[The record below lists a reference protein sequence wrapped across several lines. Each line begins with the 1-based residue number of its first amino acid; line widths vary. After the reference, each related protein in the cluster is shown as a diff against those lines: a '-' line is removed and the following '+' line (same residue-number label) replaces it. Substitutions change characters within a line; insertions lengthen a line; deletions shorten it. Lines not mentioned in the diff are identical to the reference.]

1 MNKSQKKM
9 LYRILLT
16 IFLVIIVQ
24 FLSLSGYPKLIL
36 YLSIYLLIGYD
47 IIIKAYKGIVNGLI
61 FDEHFLMTI
70 ATIGAFI
77 LAILTRSE
85 DYLEAVAVML
95 FYQIGEWFQDYAV
108 DKSRKNIAKLME
120 IKPDYANIE
129 IDGSIVQEDPDN
141 IEIGQIIIIKPGE
154 KVPIDGIVISG
165 ESSLNTSAL
174 TGESIPRN
182 VGVDSEVISGSI
194 NINGLLKVKTTK
206 KFEDST
212 VSQILDLVENAS
224 SKKANT
230 DKFISKFARYYTPI
244 VCISALLLAI
254 IPPLFITI
262 FLNGDANWMDWIYRA
277 LIFLVISCPCALVVS
292 VPLTF
297 FSGLGGASKEGILIK
312 GSNYIESLAKTK
324 TIVFDKTGTLTKGVF
339 EVVAIHDN
347 KMNQDE
353 LLEYAA
359 LAESYSTHP
368 ISAGIQKAYGNT
380 VDRDRVSNIEEIAG
394 KGIKANVDDKEVII
408 GNDKLMEL
416 FDIKYIPC
424 EHIGTIV
431 HIAINNEYEGHI
443 VISDKIKETSKN
455 AVSSLKHL
463 GIKSTIML
471 TGDSN
476 KIADYVASSI
486 GLDEYY
492 SELLP
497 QDKVIY
503 VEKIMQENPKE
514 YNLAFVGDGIND
526 APSLMRS
533 DVGIAMGSIG
543 SDAAIEAA
551 DVVIMDD
558 NPLKI
563 AKSIKISKRIIKI
576 VYQNIVFA
584 LGVKLIVL
592 LLGVFGL
599 ASMWSAIFADVG
611 VTILAVLNSLRALN
625 TKNI

>member
-1 MNKSQKKM
+1 MNKKQKKM

-16 IFLVIIVQ
+16 IFLVILVQ
-24 FLSLSGYPKLIL
+24 FLSLNGYPKLIL
-36 YLSIYLLIGYD
+36 YISIYLLIGYD
-47 IIIKAYKGIVNGLI
+47 IIIKAYKGIIHGLV

-70 ATIGAFI
+70 ATIGAFT
-77 LAILTRSE
+77 LAILTKSE

-129 IDGSIVQEDPDN
+129 VDGSIIQEDPDN

-154 KVPIDGIVISG
+154 KVPLDGVVISG

-230 DKFISKFARYYTPI
+230 DKFISKFAKYYTPI

-254 IPPLFITI
+254 IPPLFISI
-262 FLNGDANWMDWIYRA
+262 FLNGDANWMDWVYRA

-312 GSNYIESLAKTK
+312 GSNYIEDLAQTK
-324 TIVFDKTGTLTKGVF
+324 SIVFDKTGTLTKGVF

-347 KMNQDE
+347 EMNQDK

-368 ISAGIQKAYGNT
+368 ISTGIQKAYVNDI
-380 VDRDRVSNIEEIAG
+380 DRNRVSNIEEFAG

-416 FDIKYIPC
+416 FDINYIPC
-424 EHIGTIV
+424 KHIGTIV
-431 HIAINNEYEGHI
+431 HIAIDEKYEGHI

-455 AVSSLKHL
+455 AISNLKHL
-463 GIKSTIML
+463 GVKRTVML

-497 QDKVIY
+497 QDKVLY
-503 VEKIMQENPKE
+503 VENLMKKDPKE
-514 YNLAFVGDGIND
+514 YKLAFVGDGIND
-526 APSLMRS
+526 APSLMRA

-551 DVVIMDD
+551 DVVLMDD

-563 AKSIKISKRIIKI
+563 AKSIKISKRILKI

-592 LLGVFGL
+592 LLGVFGI
-599 ASMWSAIFADVG
+599 ASMWAAIFADVG

-625 TKNI
+625 AKNI

>member
-182 VGVDSEVISGSI
+182 VGIDSEVISGSI

-262 FLNGDANWMDWIYRA
+262 FLNVDANWMDWIYRA

>member
-1 MNKSQKKM
+1 MNKKQKKM

-16 IFLVIIVQ
+16 IFLVILVQ
-24 FLSLSGYPKLIL
+24 FLSLSGYPKLIM
-36 YLSIYLLIGYD
+36 YISIYLLIGYD
-47 IIIKAYKGIVNGLI
+47 IIIKAYKGIIHGLV

-70 ATIGAFI
+70 ATIGAFA
-77 LAILTRSE
+77 LAILTKSE

-129 IDGSIVQEDPDN
+129 VDGSIIQEDPDN

-154 KVPIDGIVISG
+154 KVPLDGVVISG

-182 VGVDSEVISGSI
+182 VGVDSEVISGSV

-230 DKFISKFARYYTPI
+230 DKFISKFAKYYTPI

-254 IPPLFITI
+254 IPPLFISI
-262 FLNGDANWMDWIYRA
+262 FSNGDANWMDWIYRA

-312 GSNYIESLAKTK
+312 GSNYIEALAQTK
-324 TIVFDKTGTLTKGVF
+324 SIVFDKTGTLTKGVF

-347 KMNQDE
+347 EMDQDK

-368 ISAGIQKAYGNT
+368 ISTGIQKAYGNDI
-380 VDRDRVSNIEEIAG
+380 DRNRVSNIEEIAG

-416 FDIKYIPC
+416 FDINYIPC
-424 EHIGTIV
+424 KHIGTIV
-431 HIAINNEYEGHI
+431 HIAIDKKYEGHI

-455 AVSSLKHL
+455 AISNLKHL
-463 GIKSTIML
+463 GVKRTVML
-471 TGDSN
+471 TGDSH

-497 QDKVIY
+497 QDKVLY
-503 VEKIMQENPKE
+503 VEKLMKKDPKE
-514 YNLAFVGDGIND
+514 YKLAFVGDGIND
-526 APSLMRS
+526 APSLMRA

-551 DVVIMDD
+551 DVVLMDD

-563 AKSIKISKRIIKI
+563 AKSIKISKRILKI

-592 LLGVFGL
+592 LLGVFGI
-599 ASMWSAIFADVG
+599 ASIWAAIFADVG

-625 TKNI
+625 AKNI

>member
-262 FLNGDANWMDWIYRA
+262 FLNVDANWMDWIYRA

-380 VDRDRVSNIEEIAG
+380 VDRDRVSNLEEIAG

-497 QDKVIY
+497 QDKVYICR
-503 VEKIMQENPKE
+503 KN
-514 YNLAFVGDGIND
+514 NA
-526 APSLMRS
+526 R
-533 DVGIAMGSIG
+533 
-543 SDAAIEAA
+543 
-551 DVVIMDD
+551 
-558 NPLKI
+558 
-563 AKSIKISKRIIKI
+563 KS
-576 VYQNIVFA
+576 
-584 LGVKLIVL
+584 
-592 LLGVFGL
+592 
-599 ASMWSAIFADVG
+599 
-611 VTILAVLNSLRALN
+611 
-625 TKNI
+625 

>member
-1 MNKSQKKM
+1 M

-85 DYLEAVAVML
+85 NYLEAVAVML

>member
-85 DYLEAVAVML
+85 NYLEAVAVML

>member
-1 MNKSQKKM
+1 MNKKQKKM
-9 LYRILLT
+9 LYSILLT

-24 FLSLSGYPKLIL
+24 FLSLSGYPKLIM
-36 YLSIYLLIGYD
+36 YISIYLLIGYD
-47 IIIKAYKGIVNGLI
+47 IIIKAYKGIMHGLV

-70 ATIGAFI
+70 ATIGAFT
-77 LAILTRSE
+77 LAILTKSE

-95 FYQIGEWFQDYAV
+95 FYQIGEWFQNYAV

-129 IDGSIVQEDPDN
+129 VDGAIIQEDPDN

-154 KVPIDGIVISG
+154 KVPLDGVVISG

-230 DKFISKFARYYTPI
+230 DKFISKFAKYYTTI

-254 IPPLFITI
+254 IPPLFISI
-262 FLNGDANWMDWIYRA
+262 FLNGDANWMDWVYRS

-297 FSGLGGASKEGILIK
+297 FSGIGGASKEGILIK
-312 GSNYIESLAKTK
+312 GSNYIEALAQTK
-324 TIVFDKTGTLTKGVF
+324 SIVFDKTGTLTKGVF
-339 EVVAIHDN
+339 EVVAIHYNEMD
-347 KMNQDE
+347 QDK
-353 LLEYAA
+353 LLEYSA

-368 ISAGIQKAYGNT
+368 ISTGIQKAYVNDI
-380 VDRDRVSNIEEIAG
+380 DRNRVSNIEEFAG

-416 FDIKYIPC
+416 FDINYIPC
-424 EHIGTIV
+424 KHIGTIV
-431 HIAINNEYEGHI
+431 HIAIDKKYEGHI

-455 AVSSLKHL
+455 AISSLKHL
-463 GIKSTIML
+463 GVKRTVML

-497 QDKVIY
+497 QDKVLY
-503 VEKIMQENPKE
+503 VEKLMQKDPKK
-514 YNLAFVGDGIND
+514 YKLAFVGDGIND
-526 APSLMRS
+526 APSLMRA

-551 DVVIMDD
+551 DVVLMDD

-563 AKSIKISKRIIKI
+563 AKSIKISKRILKI

-592 LLGVFGL
+592 LLGVFGI
-599 ASMWSAIFADVG
+599 ASMWAAIFADVG

-625 TKNI
+625 AKNI

>member
-262 FLNGDANWMDWIYRA
+262 FLGGDANWMDWIYRA

-584 LGVKLIVL
+584 LGVKFIVL

-611 VTILAVLNSLRALN
+611 VTILAVLNSLRALSA
-625 TKNI
+625 KNI

>member
-1 MNKSQKKM
+1 MNKKQKKM

-16 IFLVIIVQ
+16 IFLVILVQ
-24 FLSLSGYPKLIL
+24 FLSLNGYPKLIL
-36 YLSIYLLIGYD
+36 YISIYLLIGYD
-47 IIIKAYKGIVNGLI
+47 IIIKAYKGIIHGLV

-70 ATIGAFI
+70 ATIGAFA
-77 LAILTRSE
+77 LAILTKSE

-129 IDGSIVQEDPDN
+129 VDGSIIQEDPDN

-154 KVPIDGIVISG
+154 KVPLDGVVISG

-206 KFEDST
+206 NFEDST

-230 DKFISKFARYYTPI
+230 DKFISKFAKYYTPI

-254 IPPLFITI
+254 IPPLFISI

-312 GSNYIESLAKTK
+312 GSNYIEALAQTK
-324 TIVFDKTGTLTKGVF
+324 SIVFDKTGTLTKGVF

-347 KMNQDE
+347 EMDQDK

-368 ISAGIQKAYGNT
+368 ISTGIQKAYGNDI
-380 VDRDRVSNIEEIAG
+380 DRNRVSNIEEIAG

-416 FDIKYIPC
+416 FDINYIPC
-424 EHIGTIV
+424 KHIGTIV
-431 HIAINNEYEGHI
+431 HIAIDKKYEGHI

-455 AVSSLKHL
+455 AISNLKHL
-463 GIKSTIML
+463 GVKRTVML

-497 QDKVIY
+497 QDKVLY
-503 VEKIMQENPKE
+503 VEKLMKKDPKE
-514 YNLAFVGDGIND
+514 YKLAFVGDGIND
-526 APSLMRS
+526 APSLMRA

-551 DVVIMDD
+551 DVVLMDD

-563 AKSIKISKRIIKI
+563 AKSIKISKRILKI

-592 LLGVFGL
+592 LLGVFGI
-599 ASMWSAIFADVG
+599 ASMWAAIFADVG

-625 TKNI
+625 AKNI

>member
-262 FLNGDANWMDWIYRA
+262 FLSGDANWMDWIYRA

>member
-1 MNKSQKKM
+1 MNKKQKKM

-16 IFLVIIVQ
+16 IFLVILVQ
-24 FLSLSGYPKLIL
+24 FLSLNGYPKLIL
-36 YLSIYLLIGYD
+36 YISIYLLIGYD
-47 IIIKAYKGIVNGLI
+47 IIIKAYKGIIHGLV

-70 ATIGAFI
+70 ATIGAFA
-77 LAILTRSE
+77 LAILTKSE

-129 IDGSIVQEDPDN
+129 VDGSIIQEDPDN

-154 KVPIDGIVISG
+154 KVPLDGVVISG

-182 VGVDSEVISGSI
+182 VGVDSEVISGSV

-230 DKFISKFARYYTPI
+230 DKFISKFAKYYTPI

-254 IPPLFITI
+254 IPPLFISI
-262 FLNGDANWMDWIYRA
+262 FSNGDANWMDWIYRA

-312 GSNYIESLAKTK
+312 GSNYIEALAQTK
-324 TIVFDKTGTLTKGVF
+324 SIVFDKTGTLTKGVF

-347 KMNQDE
+347 EMDQDK

-368 ISAGIQKAYGNT
+368 ISTGIQKAYGNDI
-380 VDRDRVSNIEEIAG
+380 DRNRVSNIEEIAG

-416 FDIKYIPC
+416 FDINYIPC
-424 EHIGTIV
+424 KHIGTIV
-431 HIAINNEYEGHI
+431 HIAIDKKYEGHI

-455 AVSSLKHL
+455 AISNLKHL
-463 GIKSTIML
+463 GVKRTVML

-476 KIADYVASSI
+476 KIADYVASII

-497 QDKVIY
+497 QDKVLY
-503 VEKIMQENPKE
+503 VEKLMKKDPKE
-514 YNLAFVGDGIND
+514 YKLAFVGDGIND
-526 APSLMRS
+526 APSLMRA

-551 DVVIMDD
+551 DVVLMDD

-563 AKSIKISKRIIKI
+563 AKSIKISKRILKI

-592 LLGVFGL
+592 LLGVFGI
-599 ASMWSAIFADVG
+599 ASMWAAIFADVG

-625 TKNI
+625 AKNI